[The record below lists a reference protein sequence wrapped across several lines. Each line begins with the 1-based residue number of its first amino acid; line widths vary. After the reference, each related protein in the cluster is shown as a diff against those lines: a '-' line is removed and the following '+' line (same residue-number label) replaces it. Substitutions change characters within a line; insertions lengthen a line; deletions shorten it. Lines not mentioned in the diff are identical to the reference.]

1 MGYALTAAQEILRIL
16 NETGGIPSHESR
28 TAITR
33 AIAQMKADRRKRQI
47 KKIWKDDIRTR

>member
-1 MGYALTAAQEILRIL
+1 MGYAITAAQEILNIL
-16 NETGGIPSHESR
+16 NETGGIPSHATR
-28 TAITR
+28 TAITK